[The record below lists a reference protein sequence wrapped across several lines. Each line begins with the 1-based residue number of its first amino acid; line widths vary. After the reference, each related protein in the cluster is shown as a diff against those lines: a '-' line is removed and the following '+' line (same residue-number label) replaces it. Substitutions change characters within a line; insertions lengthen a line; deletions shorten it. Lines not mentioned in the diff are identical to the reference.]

1 MINKFHLANLDSTVF
16 VFGHI
21 QLILMLI
28 LPISMHL
35 VLGGLA
41 RSNASCVMS
50 WCIIA
55 PAGAIFYCQGP
66 TGNSRRSLET
76 ATKPSPALACFLP
89 SVFMDMH
96 VSIAVTAYV
105 AASATIIACEP
116 FLPAVQLPPLLL
128 RQIFGAL
135 NLAGPPAILLIV
147 ALALHSES
155 RGRRLA
161 VLHSQRL
168 ADADCRA
175 SQALVESLLPAFVA
189 AALEGLPPH
198 AWNARPVDHFERCTL
213 VQCDLVGFTRLS
225 TTMSALRAV
234 RLLNDV
240 FSRVEAAAA
249 RLGSVWKVELIGDC
263 YFAATGGPAGDGN
276 HADIAARLGMAMI
289 AAVRDV
295 AEVYGVELQVRVGLH
310 TGPVSA
316 AVIGLRF
323 PR

>member
-1 MINKFHLANLDSTVF
+1 MGRIAPSVQSDDGQQNSKVTVLHTFLWRLASWICGDVDLNHCASQNSPALWQKRRWMSRTAAMALTWILTGCCGMMWGSVYLIFSLPQASMPPFLYTVICLLGFFSLRMINKFHLANLDSTVF

-128 RQIFGAL
+128 RQ
-135 NLAGPPAILLIV
+135 
-147 ALALHSES
+147 
-155 RGRRLA
+155 
-161 VLHSQRL
+161 
-168 ADADCRA
+168 A
-175 SQALVESLLPAFVA
+175 SPQ
-189 AALEGLPPH
+189 
-198 AWNARPVDHFERCTL
+198 
-213 VQCDLVGFTRLS
+213 
-225 TTMSALRAV
+225 
-234 RLLNDV
+234 
-240 FSRVEAAAA
+240 
-249 RLGSVWKVELIGDC
+249 
-263 YFAATGGPAGDGN
+263 
-276 HADIAARLGMAMI
+276 
-289 AAVRDV
+289 
-295 AEVYGVELQVRVGLH
+295 
-310 TGPVSA
+310 
-316 AVIGLRF
+316 
-323 PR
+323 